1 MAYDFGALPPEIISG
16 WMYGGA
22 GPGPLMAAG
31 SAWSNLGAEL
41 ESAATAIQ
49 SVVYELTGAYW
60 QGPASTSMTAAV
72 TPYLG
77 WLNSTAAAAMHA
89 AAQATASAGAFQAAH
104 AATVPPPVIAAN
116 RALLATLVASNILGQ
131 NTPAILATEAHYM
144 EMWAQDT
151 LAMFGYSASSASA
164 GTLTPMTQAPPV
176 ANSAGSLAQGMALA
190 ETGASSAGGLQQELG
205 QALTTLQGAVQS
217 LATPLT
223 SSSSPIS
230 GIADGIDRLL
240 GTPLFSNAIN
250 GGVNTAAWFVMNT
263 IPTAVS
269 LGHTLA
275 NAPAAAVA
283 AEAVGAEGL
292 ATGLAGSVAPA
303 GAVGL
308 GAGPVATA
316 TLAQAS
322 SVGGLSVPATWSAA
336 APAASVEA
344 TTLTGTGWTAAAEE
358 APGVEA
364 VPAGMPSAAAA
375 GRGGFGFGAPRYGI
389 RPTVMPKK
397 LLV

>member
-1 MAYDFGALPPEIISG
+1 
-16 WMYGGA
+16 MYGGA

-31 SAWSNLGAEL
+31 SAWSNLAAEL

-49 SVVYELTGAYW
+49 SVVYELTGEYW
-60 QGPASTSMTAAV
+60 QGSASTAMTAAV
-72 TPYLG
+72 TPYVG
-77 WLNSTAAAAMHA
+77 WLNSTAAAALHA
-89 AAQATASAGAFQAAH
+89 GAQATASAAAFQAAH

-116 RALLATLVASNILGQ
+116 RALLASLVASNILGQ

-151 LAMFGYSASSASA
+151 LAMFGYSAASA
-164 GTLTPMTQAPPV
+164 GAGKLTPMTPAPQVTNP
-176 ANSAGSLAQGMALA
+176 AGSLAQGGALA
-190 ETGASSAGGLQQELG
+190 QAAASSAGGLQQELG

-217 LATPLT
+217 LASPL
-223 SSSSPIS
+223 SSSPIS
-230 GIADGIDRLL
+230 GIADGIDRFL

-275 NAPAAAVA
+275 NAPGAAVT
-283 AEAVGAEGL
+283 AEVVGAEGL
-292 ATGLAGSVAPA
+292 AAGLAGSVAPA
-303 GAVGL
+303 GTVGL

-316 TLAQAS
+316 TLAQAP

-336 APAASVEA
+336 APTASAEAA
-344 TTLTGTGWTAAAEE
+344 TLTGTGWTAAAEE
-358 APGVEA
+358 ATGVEA
-364 VPAGMPSAAAA
+364 VPAGMPSVATA

-397 LLV
+397 VLV